1 MGLTR
6 STLKHSAIYS
16 LSSILSRLISFIMLP
31 FYANIFQTEGYG
43 IIGMVDASLGMLG
56 ILFASGFHIAILRI
70 YHEEEDHNKKLVIS
84 TAIRLVWVLG
94 LAAIMLPMLFSP
106 QLSRIFL
113 GSERYSMLLVL
124 SLITFLIDVSGQS
137 ASTFLIINQK
147 SIMYSSVSIIR
158 LVIGL
163 TLNIWLVLI
172 LNVGLIGVFVSSL
185 VTAIVASTI
194 FHIAAYRAHKLNF
207 DRSVAKKLLKFQL
220 PLMPGEVIAF
230 LSRQTER
237 FLVRF
242 LIDIH
247 GVGILEMAY
256 KFPPLLNLLVSM
268 PFTQAWRTK
277 SFEIADQPEA
287 PLIIGK
293 MFTNYFFLMVFTGMI
308 MAVCIDD
315 VLKILTPP
323 QFWEAVG
330 IARIEI
336 MTTIIAASNAFLVYG
351 LLYKKRTHIISV
363 IKTEVALV
371 KIAISAALIYFF
383 KLKGAAY
390 SALFAETVLLL
401 LIARKSLECY
411 PLKLEFKKLATIV
424 GGAISIFYVLHVIN
438 QTDYYSSLI
447 LKNNFHK
454 LISAMLAG
462 PLFEMT
468 TLHKIE
474 TIMLSKVGNTIS
486 LLFNL
491 LSCMVFL
498 LLIPFI
504 RYDKKTDASKNTKL
518 VDNDVL

>member
-1 MGLTR
+1 
-6 STLKHSAIYS
+6 
-16 LSSILSRLISFIMLP
+16 
-31 FYANIFQTEGYG
+31 
-43 IIGMVDASLGMLG
+43 MLG

-70 YHEEEDHNKKLVIS
+70 YHEEEDQNKKLVIS

-185 VTAIVASTI
+185 VTAIVSSTI

-287 PLIIGK
+287 PRIIGR

-323 QFWEAVG
+323 SFG
-330 IARIEI
+330 
-336 MTTIIAASNAFLVYG
+336 
-351 LLYKKRTHIISV
+351 KRW
-363 IKTEVALV
+363 
-371 KIAISAALIYFF
+371 
-383 KLKGAAY
+383 G
-390 SALFAETVLLL
+390 
-401 LIARKSLECY
+401 
-411 PLKLEFKKLATIV
+411 
-424 GGAISIFYVLHVIN
+424 
-438 QTDYYSSLI
+438 
-447 LKNNFHK
+447 
-454 LISAMLAG
+454 
-462 PLFEMT
+462 
-468 TLHKIE
+468 
-474 TIMLSKVGNTIS
+474 
-486 LLFNL
+486 
-491 LSCMVFL
+491 
-498 LLIPFI
+498 
-504 RYDKKTDASKNTKL
+504 
-518 VDNDVL
+518 